1 MGGSRHSLYPS
12 VVCVDQKAEAFD
24 RSESIISN
32 QSDFIKSNNDDVIE
46 DNNEDY
52 ESETSRL
59 IPLADLKNELKLS
72 AISISSSSCRQAY
85 IIKDI
90 FEVQNI
96 DLKPILKTA
105 TFKLTMC

>member
-59 IPLADLKNELKLS
+59 IPLADLKNELDDRRGIQIRDAMYDQLAS
-72 AISISSSSCRQAY
+72 L
-85 IIKDI
+85 
-90 FEVQNI
+90 F
-96 DLKPILKTA
+96 DLDRSG
-105 TFKLTMC
+105 